1 MSSPGAHPVSPGMS
15 IHGVL
20 AQSTVRDLEAAQ
32 EWYAAL
38 FGRRPDADPM
48 PGLLEWHLGE
58 GYGVQV
64 FAEPERAG
72 RSSVVLQESDLDGC
86 AARLTDAVVD
96 HDGVVDVSAGRAL
109 MLTDPDGNRVVLS
122 GP

>member
-1 MSSPGAHPVSPGMS
+1 MS

-20 AQSTVRDLEAAQ
+20 AQSTVSDLEAAQ

-38 FGRRPDADPM
+38 FGRQPDANPM

-64 FAEPERAG
+64 FSEPERAG
-72 RSSVVLQESDLDGC
+72 RSSVVVQESDLDGC
-86 AARLTDAVVD
+86 AARVAEAGIE
-96 HDGVVDVSAGRAL
+96 HDGVGDLSSGRAL
-109 MLTDPDGNRVVLS
+109 MLTDPDGNWVVLT